1 MELEIR
7 AFPKN
12 KKVERLLKE
21 WPERLEAI
29 NQVLPMNVAD
39 DILRFVQ
46 KQAPRGIAGY
56 PEMLKVRRLPDR
68 EDWTIMGILPPG
80 WAFAQRL
87 RTVDAKITVLYVRP
101 RTRAGEA
108 VSQAAV
114 VLSRE
119 NPWTMDTLPYEPTRQ
134 EASIVSRQ
142 VTPREAREIETYRRR
157 DRHRVVQE
165 LRDLGVTNLRPEGK
179 ITLSRKV
186 SRDLLFEIVRHE
198 FGIPPIKGRAHWRPI
213 LRRVPQSLGL
223 AEFRKLYRWFA
234 FPEEQRWRSIRALP
248 VERAS
253 VIKRVQRFQDLMAPK
268 RA

>member
-1 MELEIR
+1 
-7 AFPKN
+7 
-12 KKVERLLKE
+12 
-21 WPERLEAI
+21 
-29 NQVLPMNVAD
+29 VL
-39 DILRFVQ
+39 
-46 KQAPRGIAGY
+46 
-56 PEMLKVRRLPDR
+56 
-68 EDWTIMGILPPG
+68 
-80 WAFAQRL
+80 
-87 RTVDAKITVLYVRP
+87 
-101 RTRAGEA
+101 
-108 VSQAAV
+108 
-114 VLSRE
+114 
-119 NPWTMDTLPYEPTRQ
+119 
-134 EASIVSRQ
+134 
-142 VTPREAREIETYRRR
+142 
-157 DRHRVVQE
+157 E